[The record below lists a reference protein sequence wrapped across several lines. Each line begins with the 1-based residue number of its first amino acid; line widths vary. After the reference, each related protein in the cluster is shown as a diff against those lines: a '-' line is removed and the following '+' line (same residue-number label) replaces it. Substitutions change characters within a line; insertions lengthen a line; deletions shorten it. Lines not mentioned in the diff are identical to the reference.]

1 MKKLTIIGGGP
12 AGYAAALY
20 ASNFDLETTLIE
32 SDTLGGTCLNR
43 GCIPAKYWLH
53 VAELNYEIDTSSEF
67 GIDIDKKTENLLFI
81 FIYDDNLVSLIGD
94 FMAQR
99 SKKTNQK
106 GVNLNMRPRNYTA
119 VIKVVGVGGGGTN
132 AVNRM
137 IKMGIKGVDFIA
149 ANTDAQ
155 SLLGSKADVKLD
167 LGRKTT
173 RGLGAGANPEVGRQ
187 AALDSADLIK
197 EALKGSDMVF
207 ITAGEGGGTGT
218 GASPVIAE
226 IAHELGALT
235 VGVVTRPF
243 GFEGRRRSVQ
253 AEEGVQA
260 LRDVLDTLI
269 VIPNDRLLQISD
281 NNVKVNEAY
290 LKSDEI
296 LSNGV
301 KGISGLITQPGVIN
315 VDFADVKTILK
326 DAGSAVLGIGRST
339 GEQRAPNAAQAAISS
354 PLLEANM
361 DGAEGV
367 LITITGSADLKLQE
381 VDEAARVITERAD
394 DNAEIIFGHIV
405 DESLGD
411 AVEVTV
417 VAAGFGP
424 RPNRRLKN
432 DSEQIDNGGDGL
444 PDFIKG

>member
-1 MKKLTIIGGGP
+1 MV
-12 AGYAAALY
+12 
-20 ASNFDLETTLIE
+20 
-32 SDTLGGTCLNR
+32 LNLSV
-43 GCIPAKYWLH
+43 P
-53 VAELNYEIDTSSEF
+53 ELKELKPKIT
-67 GIDIDKKTENLLFI
+67 
-81 FIYDDNLVSLIGD
+81 
-94 FMAQR
+94 
-99 SKKTNQK
+99 
-106 GVNLNMRPRNYTA
+106 
-119 VIKVVGVGGGGTN
+119 VIGVGGAGGN
-132 AVNRM
+132 AINNM
-137 IKMGIKGVDFIA
+137 IDSGLAGVDFVA

-155 SLLGSKADVKLD
+155 SLLGSKADLKLD

-187 AALDSADLIK
+187 AAIDSRELIE

-218 GASPVIAE
+218 GASPIIAE

-281 NNVKVNEAY
+281 KDIKASEAY

-326 DAGSAVLGIGRST
+326 DAGNAVLGIGRST

-354 PLLEANM
+354 PLLEATM

-367 LITITGSADLKLQE
+367 LITITGSEDLKLQE
-381 VDEAARVITERAD
+381 INEAARVITEKAD
-394 DNAEIIFGHIV
+394 DNAEIIFGHTI
-405 DESLGD
+405 DETLGD

-424 RPNRRLKN
+424 RPNRRVKESS
-432 DSEQIDNGGDGL
+432 DFEDNGGDGL

>member
-1 MKKLTIIGGGP
+1 MYK
-12 AGYAAALY
+12 
-20 ASNFDLETTLIE
+20 
-32 SDTLGGTCLNR
+32 R
-43 GCIPAKYWLH
+43 
-53 VAELNYEIDTSSEF
+53 
-67 GIDIDKKTENLLFI
+67 
-81 FIYDDNLVSLIGD
+81 
-94 FMAQR
+94 Q
-99 SKKTNQK
+99 
-106 GVNLNMRPRNYTA
+106 NYTA

-137 IKMGIKGVDFIA
+137 IKMGIKGVDFVA

-155 SLLGSKADVKLD
+155 SLLGSKADLKLD

-187 AALDSADLIK
+187 AAIDSRELIE

-218 GASPVIAE
+218 GASPIIAE
-226 IAHELGALT
+226 IAHEMGALT

-281 NNVKVNEAY
+281 KDIKASEAY

-326 DAGSAVLGIGRST
+326 DAGNAVLGIGRST

-354 PLLEANM
+354 PLLEATM

-367 LITITGSADLKLQE
+367 LITITGSEDLKLQE
-381 VDEAARVITERAD
+381 INEAARVITEKAD
-394 DNAEIIFGHIV
+394 DNAEIIFGHTI
-405 DESLGD
+405 DETLGD

-424 RPNRRLKN
+424 RPNRRVKES
-432 DSEQIDNGGDGL
+432 SEFENNGGDGL

>member
-1 MKKLTIIGGGP
+1 MATKR
-12 AGYAAALY
+12 
-20 ASNFDLETTLIE
+20 NTTE
-32 SDTLGGTCLNR
+32 
-43 GCIPAKYWLH
+43 
-53 VAELNYEIDTSSEF
+53 
-67 GIDIDKKTENLLFI
+67 
-81 FIYDDNLVSLIGD
+81 
-94 FMAQR
+94 
-99 SKKTNQK
+99 K

-137 IKMGIKGVDFIA
+137 IKMGIKGVDFVA

-155 SLLGSKADVKLD
+155 SLLGSKADLKLD

-187 AALDSADLIK
+187 AAIDSRELIE

-218 GASPVIAE
+218 GASPIIAQ

-281 NNVKVNEAY
+281 KDIKASEAY

-326 DAGSAVLGIGRST
+326 DAGNAVLGIGRST

-354 PLLEANM
+354 PLLEATM

-367 LITITGSADLKLQE
+367 LITITGSEDLKLQE
-381 VDEAARVITERAD
+381 INEAARVITEKAD
-394 DNAEIIFGHIV
+394 DNAEIIFGHTI
-405 DESLGD
+405 DETLGE

-424 RPNRRLKN
+424 RPNRRAKES
-432 DSEQIDNGGDGL
+432 SEYENNGGDGL

>member
-1 MKKLTIIGGGP
+1 MT
-12 AGYAAALY
+12 
-20 ASNFDLETTLIE
+20 
-32 SDTLGGTCLNR
+32 
-43 GCIPAKYWLH
+43 
-53 VAELNYEIDTSSEF
+53 
-67 GIDIDKKTENLLFI
+67 KKTKN
-81 FIYDDNLVSLIGD
+81 
-94 FMAQR
+94 
-99 SKKTNQK
+99 SKEK
-106 GVNLNMRPRNYTA
+106 GVSLNMRPRNYTA

-226 IAHELGALT
+226 IAHDLGALT

-290 LKSDEI
+290 IKSDEI

-424 RPNRRLKN
+424 RPNRKLKE
-432 DSEQIDNGGDGL
+432 DSEQIDSGGDGL
-444 PDFIKG
+444 PDFIKGWFNHKILAILSIHLKMMVV

>member
-1 MKKLTIIGGGP
+1 MATTRKQKK
-12 AGYAAALY
+12 
-20 ASNFDLETTLIE
+20 E
-32 SDTLGGTCLNR
+32 
-43 GCIPAKYWLH
+43 
-53 VAELNYEIDTSSEF
+53 
-67 GIDIDKKTENLLFI
+67 
-81 FIYDDNLVSLIGD
+81 
-94 FMAQR
+94 
-99 SKKTNQK
+99 K
-106 GVNLNMRPRNYTA
+106 GVTLNMRPRNYTA

-137 IKMGIKGVDFIA
+137 IKMGIKGVDFVA

-155 SLLGSKADVKLD
+155 SLLGSKADLKLD

-187 AALDSADLIK
+187 AAIDSRELIE

-218 GASPVIAE
+218 GASPIIAE

-281 NNVKVNEAY
+281 KDLKASEAY

-326 DAGSAVLGIGRST
+326 DAGNAVLGIGRST

-354 PLLEANM
+354 PLLEATM

-367 LITITGSADLKLQE
+367 LITITGSEDLKLQE
-381 VDEAARVITERAD
+381 INEAARVITEKAD
-394 DNAEIIFGHIV
+394 DNAEIIFGHTI
-405 DESLGD
+405 DETLGD

-424 RPNRRLKN
+424 RPNRRLKDEN
-432 DSEQIDNGGDGL
+432 SGDFDGGEGL
-444 PDFIKG
+444 PDFIQGWFHQN

>member
-1 MKKLTIIGGGP
+1 MANKKQTKSKP
-12 AGYAAALY
+12 KAKAAK
-20 ASNFDLETTLIE
+20 
-32 SDTLGGTCLNR
+32 
-43 GCIPAKYWLH
+43 PKP
-53 VAELNYEIDTSSEF
+53 
-67 GIDIDKKTENLLFI
+67 KKT
-81 FIYDDNLVSLIGD
+81 V
-94 FMAQR
+94 AK
-99 SKKTNQK
+99 SKKAVSRKNNKQR
-106 GVNLNMRPRNYTA
+106 GVNLNMRPRNYAA
-119 VIKVVGVGGGGTN
+119 VIKVIGVGGGGTN

-137 IKMGIKGVDFIA
+137 IKMGIKGVDFVA
-149 ANTDAQ
+149 CNTDAQ
-155 SLLGSKADVKLD
+155 SLLGSKADLKLD
-167 LGRKTT
+167 LGRKST

-187 AALDSADLIK
+187 AAVDSEELIN
-197 EALKGSDMVF
+197 EALKGADMVF
-207 ITAGEGGGTGT
+207 IAAGEGGGTGT
-218 GASPVIAE
+218 GASPILAN
-226 IAHELGALT
+226 IAHEMGALT

-253 AEEGVQA
+253 AEEGIQA
-260 LRDVLDTLI
+260 LRDVVDTLI

-281 NNVKVNEAY
+281 KDIKISEAY

-296 LSNGV
+296 LANGV
-301 KGISGLITQPGVIN
+301 KGITGLITNPGVIN
-315 VDFADVKTILK
+315 VDFADVRTILK
-326 DAGSAVLGIGRST
+326 DAGNAVLGIGKST

-424 RPNRRLKN
+424 RPNRRSRN

>member
-1 MKKLTIIGGGP
+1 
-12 AGYAAALY
+12 
-20 ASNFDLETTLIE
+20 
-32 SDTLGGTCLNR
+32 
-43 GCIPAKYWLH
+43 
-53 VAELNYEIDTSSEF
+53 
-67 GIDIDKKTENLLFI
+67 
-81 FIYDDNLVSLIGD
+81 
-94 FMAQR
+94 MAQR
-99 SKKTNQK
+99 TKKSNQK

-155 SLLGSKADVKLD
+155 SLLGSKADIKLD

-187 AALDSADLIK
+187 AALDSEELIK

-226 IAHELGALT
+226 IAHDLGALT

-281 NNVKVNEAY
+281 KDIKVNEAY

-326 DAGSAVLGIGRST
+326 DAGNAVLGIGRST

-367 LITITGSADLKLQE
+367 LITITGSEDLKLQE
-381 VDEAARVITERAD
+381 VNEAARVITERAD
-394 DNAEIIFGHIV
+394 DNAEIIFGHTV
-405 DESLGD
+405 DPTLDD

-424 RPNRRLKN
+424 SGNPSRPFPAPNLVGQRQQGANREERWY
-432 DSEQIDNGGDGL
+432 SGAAEQPSYPGAVGRGADGDRGATSYA
-444 PDFIKG
+444 

>member
-1 MKKLTIIGGGP
+1 MYK
-12 AGYAAALY
+12 
-20 ASNFDLETTLIE
+20 
-32 SDTLGGTCLNR
+32 
-43 GCIPAKYWLH
+43 
-53 VAELNYEIDTSSEF
+53 
-67 GIDIDKKTENLLFI
+67 
-81 FIYDDNLVSLIGD
+81 
-94 FMAQR
+94 
-99 SKKTNQK
+99 
-106 GVNLNMRPRNYTA
+106 
-119 VIKVVGVGGGGTN
+119 
-132 AVNRM
+132 
-137 IKMGIKGVDFIA
+137 
-149 ANTDAQ
+149 
-155 SLLGSKADVKLD
+155 
-167 LGRKTT
+167 
-173 RGLGAGANPEVGRQ
+173 RQ
-187 AALDSADLIK
+187 
-197 EALKGSDMVF
+197 
-207 ITAGEGGGTGT
+207 
-218 GASPVIAE
+218 
-226 IAHELGALT
+226 
-235 VGVVTRPF
+235 
-243 GFEGRRRSVQ
+243 
-253 AEEGVQA
+253 
-260 LRDVLDTLI
+260 
-269 VIPNDRLLQISD
+269 SD

-424 RPNRRLKN
+424 RPNRRLRN

>member
-1 MKKLTIIGGGP
+1 MATTRKQKK
-12 AGYAAALY
+12 
-20 ASNFDLETTLIE
+20 E
-32 SDTLGGTCLNR
+32 
-43 GCIPAKYWLH
+43 
-53 VAELNYEIDTSSEF
+53 
-67 GIDIDKKTENLLFI
+67 
-81 FIYDDNLVSLIGD
+81 
-94 FMAQR
+94 
-99 SKKTNQK
+99 K

-137 IKMGIKGVDFIA
+137 IKMGIKGVDFVA

-155 SLLGSKADVKLD
+155 SLLGSKADLKLD

-187 AALDSADLIK
+187 AAIDSRELIE

-218 GASPVIAE
+218 GASPIIAE
-226 IAHELGALT
+226 IAHEMGALT

-281 NNVKVNEAY
+281 KDLKASEAY

-326 DAGSAVLGIGRST
+326 DAGNAVLGIGRST

-354 PLLEANM
+354 PLLEATM

-367 LITITGSADLKLQE
+367 LITITGSEDLKLQE
-381 VDEAARVITERAD
+381 INEAARVITEKAD
-394 DNAEIIFGHIV
+394 DNAEIIFGHTI
-405 DESLGD
+405 DETLGD

-424 RPNRRLKN
+424 RPNRRYKDQSN
-432 DSEQIDNGGDGL
+432 QEIDGGEGL
-444 PDFIKG
+444 PDFIQG